1 MARDDFTEATKK
13 LLAERV
19 GYICSNPF
27 CRRVTVGPQIGGEKT
42 VNIGEAAHICAASPG
57 GKRYDPEMTSDKRK
71 SVDNGI
77 WMCRTHAA
85 LIDRDEKYFTVEMLK
100 KWKEDAEREAGNRLI
115 GQETIKKCKFRM
127 LIFYNDLV
135 ECKKTVQLL
144 AMKRGAAVSGTL
156 LPIQKDWETH
166 LEEVS
171 DSIGAE
177 VTATLYNVFREIE
190 EFKGEME
197 DLFQKTKGRRM
208 ADMNTVR
215 YCGRYD
221 IFMDRMQT
229 YLTDE
234 LIETVKFYTELV

>member
-57 GKRYDPEMTSDKRK
+57 GKRYDTEMTSDKRK

-100 KWKEDAEREAGNRLI
+100 NGKKMLREKLGI
-115 GQETIKKCKFRM
+115 
-127 LIFYNDLV
+127 D
-135 ECKKTVQLL
+135 
-144 AMKRGAAVSGTL
+144 
-156 LPIQKDWETH
+156 
-166 LEEVS
+166 
-171 DSIGAE
+171 
-177 VTATLYNVFREIE
+177 
-190 EFKGEME
+190 
-197 DLFQKTKGRRM
+197 
-208 ADMNTVR
+208 
-215 YCGRYD
+215 
-221 IFMDRMQT
+221 
-229 YLTDE
+229 
-234 LIETVKFYTELV
+234 

>member
-1 MARDDFTEATKK
+1 MLLVRPLSMLIYIKRYNIVYGIKGEFMARDDFTEATKK

-100 KWKEDAEREAGNRLI
+100 KMERR
-115 GQETIKKCKFRM
+115 C
-127 LIFYNDLV
+127 
-135 ECKKTVQLL
+135 
-144 AMKRGAAVSGTL
+144 
-156 LPIQKDWETH
+156 
-166 LEEVS
+166 
-171 DSIGAE
+171 
-177 VTATLYNVFREIE
+177 
-190 EFKGEME
+190 
-197 DLFQKTKGRRM
+197 
-208 ADMNTVR
+208 
-215 YCGRYD
+215 
-221 IFMDRMQT
+221 
-229 YLTDE
+229 
-234 LIETVKFYTELV
+234 

>member
-1 MARDDFTEATKK
+1 MYGVKGEFMARDDFTEATKK

-127 LIFYNDLV
+127 LIFY
-135 ECKKTVQLL
+135 K
-144 AMKRGAAVSGTL
+144 
-156 LPIQKDWETH
+156 
-166 LEEVS
+166 
-171 DSIGAE
+171 
-177 VTATLYNVFREIE
+177 LYMSF
-190 EFKGEME
+190 
-197 DLFQKTKGRRM
+197 
-208 ADMNTVR
+208 
-215 YCGRYD
+215 
-221 IFMDRMQT
+221 
-229 YLTDE
+229 
-234 LIETVKFYTELV
+234 

>member
-1 MARDDFTEATKK
+1 MARDDFTEATKR

-19 GYICSNPF
+19 SYKCSNPF
-27 CRRVTVGPQIGGEKT
+27 CRRITIGPQTGDKRV
-42 VNIGEAAHICAASPG
+42 VNIGEAAHICAAAKG
-57 GKRYDPEMTSDKRK
+57 GKRYNSEMTAEERK
-71 SVDNGI
+71 APENGI

-100 KWKEDAEREAGNRLI
+100 SWKDDAESEAGNELI
-115 GQETIKKCKFRM
+115 GQEIVKKCRFRM

-135 ECKKTVQLL
+135 DCQRTIKLL
-144 AMKRGAAVSGTL
+144 ATKRGLVVNGAL
-156 LPIQKDWETH
+156 LPIQKEWEIH
-166 LEEVS
+166 LEEIS

-177 VTATLYNVFREIE
+177 ITANLYKIFREIE
-190 EFKGEME
+190 AFKEEMK
-197 DLFQKTKGRRM
+197 DIAQKTNGKRV

-221 IFMDRMQT
+221 IFMERMRN

-234 LIETVKFYTELV
+234 FIETIKLYTELV